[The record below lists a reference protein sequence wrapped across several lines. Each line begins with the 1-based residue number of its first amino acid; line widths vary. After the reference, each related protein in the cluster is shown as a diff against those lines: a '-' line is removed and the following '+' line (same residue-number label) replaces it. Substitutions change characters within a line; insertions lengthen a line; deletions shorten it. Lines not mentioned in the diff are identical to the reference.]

1 MRVKLL
7 FALDSEFPASPAGA
21 PGGPPEGRRRRTL
34 LLLLLLFFYFLKV
47 SKVYVFLKFFNF
59 LPLYLLPE
67 LRNPHML
74 PDSPGLSLA
83 TLGAPNGAPKF
94 QTIRR

>member
-59 LPLYLLPE
+59 WPLYLLLE
-67 LRNPHML
+67 LRSPRTL
-74 PDSPGLSLA
+74 PDSPGLPLDTFGSRVWD
-83 TLGAPNGAPKF
+83 PKP
-94 QTIRR
+94 QTVR